1 MHTHSNSRPH
11 NSHININNMNMIN
24 NTAPVHTKT
33 INNNHNNNLY
43 NRLINNNNTHTYNDH
58 YTLSLNRLSSDIIHN
73 AKKGVGGNFVTLN
86 SPYSGPGVEKIR
98 GTKSDIGIPFDHR
111 STSKIVQNTSR
122 KNSVMQKSLLPSV
135 QSELSIYETTFNSGQ
150 YTNPYKN
157 HSDMANNNN
166 NSFIKTSTPSISSNA
181 ITFSKTGSKLLY
193 SNKHR
198 LEPTSVGI
206 NTINSNS
213 DNNIINNNNK
223 NINHDNSLAQ
233 KNSVEENVN
242 SIIQANGPLL
252 YINQEKKY
260 CRRTNTVYNNQTMQS
275 VS

>member
-1 MHTHSNSRPH
+1 
-11 NSHININNMNMIN
+11 MIN

-58 YTLSLNRLSSDIIHN
+58 YTFSLNRLSSDIIYN
-73 AKKGVGGNFVTLN
+73 AKKGVGGDFVTLN
-86 SPYSGPGVEKIR
+86 SPYSGHGVEKIR
-98 GTKSDIGIPFDHR
+98 GTKSDIGLPFDHR
-111 STSKIVQNTSR
+111 STSKIVRNNGR
-122 KNSVMQKSLLPSV
+122 KTSVMQKSSLPSV
-135 QSELSIYETTFNSGQ
+135 QSELSIYETTFNGSHS
-150 YTNPYKN
+150 TNPYKN
-157 HSDMANNNN
+157 HSDMTNNNN
-166 NSFIKTSTPSISSNA
+166 NSFIKTSTPSTSSNA

-206 NTINSNS
+206 STINSNLS
-213 DNNIINNNNK
+213 NNNNNNNINNN

-233 KNSVEENVN
+233 KLSIEANVN
-242 SIIQANGPLL
+242 SIIQASGPLL

-275 VS
+275 VSEIIKT